1 MCDCPSRR
9 RPAAAAA
16 RTVVGLVGIGV
27 ANNYS
32 LDSFCLQRP
41 PYAHSR
47 LSGDARRILPCTR
60 HSVHLL
66 GLEYMSLLQ
75 RVCCNSQAVRI
86 TVFVSV
92 TKGLDKIQPKK
103 NILMYFLTVQLI
115 STTYCTSRKQVIP
128 ATTQTP

>member
-66 GLEYMSLLQ
+66 GLECMSLLQ

-103 NILMYFLTVQLI
+103 YFNVFSYSAAYQYNVLHF
-115 STTYCTSRKQVIP
+115 
-128 ATTQTP
+128 